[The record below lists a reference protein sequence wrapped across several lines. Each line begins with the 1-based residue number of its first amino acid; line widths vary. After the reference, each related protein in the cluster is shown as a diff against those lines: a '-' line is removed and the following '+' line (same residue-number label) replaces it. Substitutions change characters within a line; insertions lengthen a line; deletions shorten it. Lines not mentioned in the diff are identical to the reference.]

1 MIKNLF
7 DSCNLIMQSIFGTDG
22 IRGRFNREI
31 TYSLAFKVGYALGST
46 LEKKNP
52 VLIGR
57 DTRISGDILLQAIT
71 QGLNESGKKFINL
84 GICPTP
90 AIPFLIKQ
98 EELSS
103 GIMIS
108 ASHNPPEYNGI
119 KIFDHNGQ
127 KISKNFESKIQKL
140 IEESNQNI
148 SVPRKVISLNKDKD
162 LLNIYIKS
170 LIQTMDGENLS
181 GLKIILDTCYG
192 SATTCAKKIFQTL
205 GADVRVINNSKN
217 GLKINMNCG
226 STNLEPLKQ
235 ALRESPADMG
245 FSFDGDADR
254 VIGIDSKGN
263 VLDGD
268 HILFLWGRELMEQ
281 KSLTN
286 NLLISTKMAN
296 LGFEKAWKKIGGN
309 LYRTDVGDKYVYEA
323 IREKRAVLGG
333 EQSGHILSKINNFS
347 GDGILTALQISKYCK
362 KKNIN
367 LNDWL
372 KSSFEPYPQ
381 KLTNINLDFNI
392 NKLNPET
399 KILIDQTIEF
409 FQEIYSDYCRLYI
422 RPSGTE
428 PVMRVLV
435 EAKNHKKVHSLSSE
449 ITNKLFLEINK
460 ITS

>member
-22 IRGRFNREI
+22 IRGRFNKEI

-98 EELSS
+98 ENLSS

-333 EQSGHILSKINNFS
+333 EQSGHILSEINNFS

-372 KSSFEPYPQ
+372 ESSFEPFHQ
-381 KLTNINLDFNI
+381 KLTNINLNFNI
-392 NKLNPET
+392 NKINPKNKT
-399 KILIDQTIEF
+399 LIDQTIDN
-409 FQEIYSDYCRLYI
+409 FQAIYSDNCRVYI

-435 EAKNHKKVHSLSSE
+435 EAKSYKKVHSLSSE

-460 ITS
+460 IIN